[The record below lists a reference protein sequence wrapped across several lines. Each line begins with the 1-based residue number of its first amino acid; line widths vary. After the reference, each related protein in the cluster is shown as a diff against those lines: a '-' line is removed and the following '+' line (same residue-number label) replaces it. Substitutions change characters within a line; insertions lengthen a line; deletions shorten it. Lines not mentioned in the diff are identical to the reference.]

1 MLLKKRLKNPIVD
14 LRHKMAAKK
23 HWSMFIGDK
32 AYKTN
37 FFLRFLSQTSNHR
50 YRKDISAVNSYG
62 VKMIIICQM
71 MFIILNIYVKFKEI
85 TSLESLLLISLSL
98 LSYYFLH
105 KKANW
110 IISRFTLTMLN
121 LYFITW
127 LKLDTYSTWTMLM
140 FVTSI
145 LDSMFALEWYK
156 HLIIIWAQ
164 LLFLGCLQG
173 CIGMVFLEIITYST
187 YELMTKRNWV
197 YKDTSK

>member
-1 MLLKKRLKNPIVD
+1 
-14 LRHKMAAKK
+14 MAAKK

-37 FFLRFLSQTSNHR
+37 FFLRFLSQSSNHR

-62 VKMIIICQM
+62 VKMIIICQI

-85 TSLESLLLISLSL
+85 SSLESLLLMSLAL
-98 LSYYFLH
+98 LSYYLLH
-105 KKANW
+105 KKANC
-110 IISRFTLTMLN
+110 IISRFALTMLN

-127 LKLDTYSTWTMLM
+127 LKVDTYSTWTLLM